1 METPELDGDLL
12 RLSWSLLLPF
22 MFYFHKF
29 PLSQVG
35 GGWCCHR
42 AKAGNDQPSVREE
55 SRSIDIVKVSNKQK
69 CGKVNKGRLL
79 KCSSKIATLFI

>member
-35 GGWCCHR
+35 GGGV
-42 AKAGNDQPSVREE
+42 ATVPSQEM
-55 SRSIDIVKVSNKQK
+55 INHQ
-69 CGKVNKGRLL
+69 
-79 KCSSKIATLFI
+79 